1 MVNLDVS
8 TCTSDPSFTGAKT
21 NDVGVNTD
29 KDVYYTDPSGVLIK
43 AGYNSYYNET
53 TKTWTNAQAQAY
65 IAANTEIAALM
76 FTPPTGTTSY
86 LQSVPAIKDQESKDI
101 QLVGI
106 IRNEYCFYK
115 VRYEAYLGAFLN
127 AIKPSPEN
135 PTLAADYLEVV
146 KNLNNKLNALVL
158 LVNYIKEQR
167 AGFVNAN
174 TSAFNSLNAEL
185 LTEMQNLGPSSALI
199 NSNQFVLN
207 TRKEMVKYTKEKNNA
222 ITNQIS
228 LWASLNIVAIA
239 MIFHIY
245 RSM

>member
-8 TCTSDPSFTGAKT
+8 TCTSDFAAKT
-21 NDVGVNTD
+21 TAEEVNAD

-43 AGYNSYYNET
+43 SNYNKSYYNET
-53 TKTWTNAQAQAY
+53 TKTWTNAQAY
-65 IAANTEIAALM
+65 IAANTEIATLM

-115 VRYEAYLGAFLN
+115 IRYEAYLGAFLN

-199 NSNQFVLN
+199 NSNQVVLN